1 MWPGRRAFWLV
12 GFGFWLAAWTTLA
25 QPVGTNLLPLMAV
38 LAAGTTNGLS
48 DLSTSSNAVALTET
62 TNIAAATNAVLA
74 ADATNAPETAATV
87 ALEKYRDEM
96 EQARN
101 LVNTRQFTLAE
112 VRLLKLLAEN
122 VPDTIRQPALL
133 ELGGAVAAEN
143 DLPRA
148 QAIYTQY
155 LERWPSDVRVPEIL
169 LRQGGVFRQMG
180 LDDLALA
187 KFYGV
192 MTAALSLKNDQLDYY
207 RQLVLQA
214 QIEIAETYYQMG
226 RYADAAEF
234 YSRLLKQPADALNRP
249 LMQFRLVRS
258 LAATARNEEAVAAAQ
273 DFLAH
278 FPDDPEAPETRYYL
292 AQALKAEGQTGEAL
306 RQVLAFLQ
314 AEKKSSQDHPEVWA
328 YWQQRVGNEIANT
341 FYKEGDYVKALE
353 IYLSLAKL
361 DVAPA
366 WQLPVKYQVG
376 ITYEHL
382 LQPQKAI
389 ATYAEIIAREA
400 AVGTNATPGLQAVF
414 EMARWRI
421 GFINWQGQAESVT
434 RSFTE
439 TASAASLSA
448 TNSATP

>member
-1 MWPGRRAFWLV
+1 MKRPALMLLCRRAFGLV
-12 GFGFWLAAWTTLA
+12 GFGLCLTALPTLA
-25 QPVGTNLLPLMAV
+25 QPTGTNLLPLMAV
-38 LAAGTTNGLS
+38 LAVGATNGLP
-48 DLSTSSNAVALTET
+48 DPATSSNAVPSAEP
-62 TNIAAATNAVLA
+62 
-74 ADATNAPETAATV
+74 TNAPEAAETV
-87 ALEKYRDEM
+87 ALAKYRAEL
-96 EQARN
+96 EEARN

-112 VRLLKLLAEN
+112 ARLLKMLAEK
-122 VPDTIRQPALL
+122 VPDAIRQPALL

-155 LERWPSDVRVPEIL
+155 LERWPADVRVPEVL

-214 QIEIAETYYQMG
+214 QLEIAETYYQMG

-249 LMQFRLVRS
+249 LAQFRLVRS

-314 AEKKSSQDHPEVWA
+314 AEKKAAADHPDVWA
-328 YWQQRVGNEIANT
+328 YWQQRVGNEIANSL
-341 FYKEGDYVKALE
+341 YKEGDYVKALE
-353 IYLSLAKL
+353 IYLSLARL
-361 DVAPA
+361 DAAPA
-366 WQLPVKYQVG
+366 WQLPVKYQIG

-382 LQPQKAI
+382 LQPEKAV
-389 ATYAEIIAREA
+389 ATYTEILAHEA

-414 EMARWRI
+414 EMARWRV
-421 GFINWQGQAESVT
+421 GFINWQGKAEAVT
-434 RSFTE
+434 QSFSE
-439 TASAASLSA
+439 TAAVAGQSA
-448 TNSATP
+448 TNATMQ

>member
-1 MWPGRRAFWLV
+1 MFLSHRAV
-12 GFGFWLAAWTTLA
+12 GLGAAGFWLAALMVLA
-25 QPVGTNLLPLMAV
+25 QSPDTNLLPLTVPAP
-38 LAAGTTNGLS
+38 NGLR
-48 DLSTSSNAVALTET
+48 DPLAESNLVMR
-62 TNIAAATNAVLA
+62 
-74 ADATNAPETAATV
+74 ADTTNAPDAVTPAE
-87 ALEKYRDEM
+87 LEKYREGL
-96 EQARN
+96 EQACS

-112 VRLLKLLAEN
+112 EKLVRLLAEK

-133 ELGGAVAAEN
+133 DLGAAVAAEN

-148 QAIYTQY
+148 QSIYTQY
-155 LERWPSDVRVPEIL
+155 LDRWPTDVRVPEIL

-180 LDDLALA
+180 LDDLALT

-192 MTAALSLKNDQLDYY
+192 MTAALSLKTDQMDYY

-214 QIEIAETYYQMG
+214 QVEIAETYYQMG

-234 YSRLLKQPADALNRP
+234 YSRLLKQSANGLNRP

-258 LAATARNEEAVAAAQ
+258 LGATARNEEAVAAAQ

-314 AEKKSSQDHPEVWA
+314 AEKKSAEDHPEVWA
-328 YWQQRVGNEIANT
+328 YWQQRVGNEIANSL
-341 FYKEGDYVKALE
+341 YKQGDYVKALE
-353 IYLSLAKL
+353 IYLNLTRL
-361 DVAPA
+361 DAAPA
-366 WQLPVKYQVG
+366 WQLPVKYQVA

-382 LQPQKAI
+382 LQPEKAV
-389 ATYAEIIAREA
+389 ATYNEIIAAESV
-400 AVGTNATPGLQAVF
+400 VGTNATPGLQAVF
-414 EMARWRI
+414 EMARWRA
-421 GFINWQGQAESVT
+421 GFIRWQGKAEIATHSL
-434 RSFTE
+434 SE
-439 TASAASLSA
+439 TASVNNESA